1 MYTPNQIVDYI
12 IDNHLEADFLANMQV
27 HKGDF
32 SIGEIADK
40 KLILKDEKCFLISKN
55 YSINTQI
62 TDEDIIV
69 AVHNKLYVSAFISRK
84 SDTYNVH
91 FLVHMYPENMKQ
103 QFENEITM
111 DVIRYM
117 ITSTV
122 IALRLDSIDKVKK
135 YIEK

>member
-40 KLILKDEKCFLISKN
+40 KLVLKDEKCFLVSKN

-91 FLVHMYPENMKQ
+91 FLVHMYPESMKQ

>member
-40 KLILKDEKCFLISKN
+40 KLILKEGKCFLISKN

-91 FLVHMYPENMKQ
+91 FLVHMYPESMKQ

>member
-91 FLVHMYPENMKQ
+91 FLVHMYPESMKQ

>member
-40 KLILKDEKCFLISKN
+40 KLVLKDEKCFLISKN

-91 FLVHMYPENMKQ
+91 FLVHMYPESMKQ